1 MWNKTAYFLCLLS
14 SLLATQ
20 GAAQDAVS
28 APLNV
33 IDWLDTQEQQPAPK
47 PVVTFKEPSVAES
60 ASVPQVTVQ
69 PLTQNAAKRV
79 GLAPANVTGLPDTL
93 WSADNGQVLARKFAT
108 MPELRLPAL
117 QSLYY
122 TVLLAEALS
131 PAAGGDAFDL
141 ARVDALFDLG
151 ALDPALALL
160 EQAGSDASPAHF
172 SRFLD
177 MSLLAGTEA
186 SACSI
191 LRARPKL
198 SPEKAHEV
206 FCAARAGD
214 WTTAALQ
221 LGTGRVLGLIDEPT
235 TLALERFLDP
245 DLYEEDPALPA
256 PRARNPLTFRLFE
269 AIGTPIPTRSW
280 PVAYANAD
288 LSDTAGWKAQIEAAE
303 RLARTGAVSD
313 NRLLGLYSQR
323 RPAASGGVW
332 DRVAALQRFETAL
345 RTGSASA
352 VSKTLPTAWR
362 AMGNA
367 RLRVHFANLF
377 AKDLSAMTLSGVTA
391 DIAFEVL
398 LLSPDYETAAT
409 TFPVRALRR
418 PTLAAIA
425 AGDVPT
431 EVQTDGTAGTI
442 LSAFRDAP
450 VDDAIVARAQDG
462 HLGAALLETLA
473 LTMEGAQGDVAR
485 LTTGLATLRALG
497 LEDVARRTALQTLL
511 LETTQ

>member
-1 MWNKTAYFLCLLS
+1 MRNKIAYLLCFAAS
-14 SLLATQ
+14 VAATQ
-20 GAAQDAVS
+20 AATQDTVS

-33 IDWLDTQEQQPAPK
+33 IDWLDARSQPPPPK
-47 PVVTFKEPSVAES
+47 PAVAPEEPDVTTS
-60 ASVPQVTVQ
+60 ATVPQVTVQ
-69 PLTQNAAKRV
+69 PLGQTATKRV

-93 WSADNGQVLARKFAT
+93 WSSDSGQILARKFTT
-108 MPELRLPAL
+108 MPELRLPSL
-117 QSLYY
+117 QSLYF
-122 TVLLAEALS
+122 TLLLAEARP
-131 PAAGGDAFDL
+131 PATDDAAFDL
-141 ARVDALFDLG
+141 ARVDALFGLG

-172 SRFLD
+172 ARFMD
-177 MSLLAGTEA
+177 MSLLAGSEA
-186 SACSI
+186 NACAT

-198 SPEKAHEV
+198 SSGKAYEV

-245 DLYEEDPALPA
+245 DLYEEEPALPA
-256 PRARNPLTFRLFE
+256 PRIRNPLMFRLFE

-288 LSDTAGWKAQIEAAE
+288 LSDTAGWKAQIEASE
-303 RLARTGAVSD
+303 RLARTGAVPD

-362 AMGNA
+362 AMGDA

-377 AKDLSAMTLSGVTA
+377 AKDLSAMTLSGTTA

-418 PTLAAIA
+418 PALAAIA
-425 AGDVPT
+425 AGEVPDSLRA
-431 EVQTDGTAGTI
+431 DGARGAI

-450 VDDAIVARAQDG
+450 ADKGIIARARND
-462 HLGAALLETLA
+462 HLGAALLDTLA
-473 LTMEGAQGDVAR
+473 LTIEGTQGDVAR

-497 LEDVARRTALQTLL
+497 LEDVARRTALQALL
-511 LETTQ
+511 LESPQ